1 MNNSRLLKYEGKT
14 PNDFQ
19 RIKDISYYNHNY
31 YYGLDDDILYAE
43 SDDDDAT
50 DWYLCNP
57 KNYSER
63 KAFGWSFS
71 SQGNIIQVNK
81 IYI

>member
-1 MNNSRLLKYEGKT
+1 MKNSRLLKYEGKT

-43 SDDDDAT
+43 SDDYDAT
-50 DWYLCNP
+50 EQ
-57 KNYSER
+57 KE
-63 KAFGWSFS
+63 
-71 SQGNIIQVNK
+71 IH
-81 IYI
+81 